1 MSGNNRSRSKNKTG
15 AAITAPAS
23 NVIHYDDG
31 LIVAEIVIRRAR
43 TVDGVMRG
51 QLVAQ
56 AESMPSETME
66 QRAYKALAMYAYPQ
80 CVTCIESGT
89 VRIGDTIYQAAELP
103 LELFSVLPEDFVF
116 GDWLGKVE
124 EMNPSLRLP
133 RNDEKKSTKS

>member
-1 MSGNNRSRSKNKTG
+1 MSGNKKG
-15 AAITAPAS
+15 AVITAPLS
-23 NVIHYDDG
+23 NTVNYNDG
-31 LIVAEIVIRRAR
+31 FIVAEIVIRRAR

-51 QLVAQ
+51 QLVSQ
-56 AESMPSETME
+56 AESMPDETME

-80 CVTCIESGT
+80 CVTCVESGT
-89 VRIGDTIYQAAELP
+89 VRVGDTVYQAAELP
-103 LELFSVLPEDFVF
+103 LELFSILPEDFVF